1 VWFARLVRR
10 WRWLTRCA
18 VRDFREIYRRL
29 ERERQEQTVREWL
42 IMLAGWSFGSVVA
55 WWIWG

>member
-1 VWFARLVRR
+1 MWFARLVRR

-29 ERERQEQTVREWL
+29 ERERQEQTAVEVLWFIAAL
-42 IMLAGWSFGSVVA
+42 SMGAGICRL
-55 WWIWG
+55 IWG

>member
-1 VWFARLVRR
+1 
-10 WRWLTRCA
+10 